1 VSRNLASA
9 PKVMNIFREAGV
21 TTFDWKPIFIDE

>member
-1 VSRNLASA
+1 MTLVT

-21 TTFDWKPIFIDE
+21 TPFEWTPIFVED